1 MKSRTSRNNFSPR
14 QGSFISVVCLLYFGI
29 VYSVTCLILMI
40 LLIRKDFMNFAFLL
54 LFASLTICLFY
65 SICNVKPKS
74 KVAPEECEKGTIVS
88 QKYIKSHG
96 INLGTFDNTEITK
109 VIKNGLKPNRNTN
122 KKSKSCPSLPILNQ
136 IEEIL
141 GEKPNQIPTTIA
153 VNVPDDLVQIHV

>member
-1 MKSRTSRNNFSPR
+1 MHFV
-14 QGSFISVVCLLYFGI
+14 FV
-29 VYSVTCLILMI
+29 
-40 LLIRKDFMNFAFLL
+40 L
-54 LFASLTICLFY
+54 LFASLTICLY
-65 SICNVKPKS
+65 CGICNVKPKS